1 MTGAGAPGQSAGSKR
16 TEKWVIAV
24 SVVGSVAA
32 AAIAAALA
40 VMCSHVHYRR
50 KICQVRLKAVDGRLY
65 VSAPAMQG
73 CRCTSKCSAD
83 QHGDVR
89 YCTGTISVL
98 SGALMWASTSSPI
111 QISIFLTFCP
121 VQCLLTPT
129 RCHVDHS
136 TTSACL
142 LLPGPAAL
150 FKPSAVPFRTSAVAG
165 SSASWQAQVLQD
177 KGDKDTSHDRD
188 SRMGTSG
195 PVSGHSSLTMGAQA
209 SPFVPRSPFE
219 DMRVGLVSASMLRS
233 APRCLTSSC
242 T

>member
-1 MTGAGAPGQSAGSKR
+1 MQGPLANQQGARGLRSGSLRSLWWAQLQLLPLQLRWQSCAPTCTTAARSARCASRQLTEDCMSLHLPCKVAGAHQNVQR
-16 TEKWVIAV
+16 TSMVMC
-24 SVVGSVAA
+24 
-32 AAIAAALA
+32 AIAQEPYQ
-40 VMCSHVHYRR
+40 C
-50 KICQVRLKAVDGRLY
+50 CPVRSCGLR
-65 VSAPAMQG
+65 PAG
-73 CRCTSKCSAD
+73 
-83 QHGDVR
+83 
-89 YCTGTISVL
+89 
-98 SGALMWASTSSPI
+98 PI

-209 SPFVPRSPFE
+209 TPFVPRSPFE